1 MNIQPTLRNSGQEET
16 ETCLRWPLLSFL
28 CFFFAGSP
36 PLLTAQYYILN
47 QTVPSGSLAIHY
59 YTITLPTSWSSQTAP
74 SNGLLA
80 LFLAVIIAN
89 IKTPT
94 LRKPINF
101 MIVNMAIPDLLIPIF
116 LFPLSLVEMQV
127 DNWLISEILYQTLC
141 KTGFFLLT
149 VSATVSIQSLILIRV
164 DRFGAVVKPIR
175 GSPLISRRLCLFFI
189 VVTWIVA
196 VAANLPHFFAFK
208 RVEHPGGMVMC
219 LIQKSSASYYLLAYF
234 VAFFYIPFVL
244 LIILYA
250 IILIKLKQHAHPGE
264 QSAIAKEMRTKRNR
278 NVLKMVI
285 VIVFVFF
292 LCWIPYITNRT
303 ILHFAPNSSIWF
315 SCNFLLYDVFTSF
328 MAAANCAVNP
338 IICLIFSSNY
348 RQGLLRLSTKSNT
361 KSNKSFKKDLL
372 LFVLNFRE
380 VLLIWVNRVNSYNPF
395 LIC

>member
-1 MNIQPTLRNSGQEET
+1 MNITAN
-16 ETCLRWPLLSFL
+16 
-28 CFFFAGSP
+28 GSS
-36 PLLTAQYYILN
+36 
-47 QTVPSGSLAIHY
+47 SGSCHSLLNPVPVQKLVLTVAY
-59 YTITLPTSWSSQTAP
+59 
-74 SNGLLA
+74 GLL
-80 LFLAVIIAN
+80 LVVSLIGNSLVVTIVF
-89 IKTPT
+89 KTPT

-101 MIVNMAIPDLLIPIF
+101 MIVNMAISDLLFPIF
-116 LFPLSLVEMQV
+116 LFPLSLVEMQA
-127 DNWLISEILYQTLC
+127 DTWLITETLHLTLC
-141 KTGFFLLT
+141 KIGFFLLT
-149 VSATVSIQSLILIRV
+149 VSATVSIQSLILITV

-219 LIQKSSASYYLLAYF
+219 AIQKSSASYYLLAYF
-234 VAFFYIPFVL
+234 IAFFYIPFVL

-264 QSAIAKEMRTKRNR
+264 QSAIAKEMRSRRNR
-278 NVLKMVI
+278 KVAI
-285 VIVFVFF
+285 VVVFVFF

-348 RQGLLRLSTKSNT
+348 RQGL
-361 KSNKSFKKDLL
+361 
-372 LFVLNFRE
+372 
-380 VLLIWVNRVNSYNPF
+380 
-395 LIC
+395 